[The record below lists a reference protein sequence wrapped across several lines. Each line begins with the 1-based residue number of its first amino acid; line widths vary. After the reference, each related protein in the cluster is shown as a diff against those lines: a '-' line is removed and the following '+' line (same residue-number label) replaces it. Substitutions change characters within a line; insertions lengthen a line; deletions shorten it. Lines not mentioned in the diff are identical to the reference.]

1 MKTVILLSSLEV
13 LLHPEIK
20 IGDMRTGGVKI
31 VISLFLE
38 VKKIGKMHYD
48 LAKSVICI

>member
-38 VKKIGKMHYD
+38 VKMHYD